1 MAFNPPSGV
10 ANGATYGYGNMV
22 WEFESGKG
30 VWNIAGGSL
39 IGSIGPTGATGPG
52 GAGAVPLATNSLTG
66 AASFNPLQFSVSV
79 TGNVSTQPIFA
90 RLAGDNQM
98 VGQNT
103 FFAAQGTVFSYGIT
117 AQQINTS
124 AIYPLGS
131 LGGESGYFSIG
142 NNVVQIIGGN
152 IGIGGEGGDPAV
164 LTVIN
169 DATTPSISLVTDA
182 GSGEQSMQLQRTGLV
197 LGGPAYTSPLMIT
210 GGVFRNPTEF
220 APHFTLAE
228 GVNQLVINGISGSI
242 QRFTINPTQRVTV
255 TMGSGWHSL
264 TAATETIAVIVQ
276 NISSPS
282 LTGVFDSNILT
293 EGSPI
298 MFGQDTATSVGV
310 PGGISI
316 LTLMRVN
323 KGGGNTLNMGF
334 VIATGM
340 TAAGFNIN

>member
-1 MAFNPPSGV
+1 MAFNPPVGV

-22 WEFESGKG
+22 WEFEAGKG

-52 GAGAVPLATNSLTG
+52 GAGSIPLATNSLTG
-66 AASFNPLQFSVSV
+66 VASFKPNDFSVSL
-79 TGNVSTQPIFA
+79 TGNVSLTSTVA
-90 RLAGDNQM
+90 RTNISN
-98 VGQNT
+98 VFT
-103 FFAAQGTVFSYGIT
+103 AANSFT
-117 AQQINTS
+117 APMTAPQINTG
-124 AIYPLGS
+124 ILYPIDIDT
-131 LGGESGYFSIG
+131 GEPPASGLSGYIGVTPDYFEMQAKIVALGDGQGVLATNSILI
-142 NNVVQIIGGN
+142 N
-152 IGIGGEGGDPAV
+152 
-164 LTVIN
+164 N
-169 DATTPSISLVTDA
+169 DATNPFTKFANNSANIDLYS
-182 GSGEQSMQLQRTGLV
+182 TGLV
-197 LGGPAYTSPLMIT
+197 LGGSVYATPLMIT
-210 GGVFRNPTEF
+210 GGVFRNPSEF

-242 QRFTINPTQRVTV
+242 QRFTINPTQKVTV

-276 NISSPS
+276 NIS
-282 LTGVFDSNILT
+282 TGPCCTGQFDSTILT
-293 EGSPI
+293 EGRPSL
-298 MFGQDTATSVGV
+298 FGQDTATSVGV

>member
-1 MAFNPPSGV
+1 MAFNPPGGV

-22 WEFESGKG
+22 WEFESVKG

-39 IGSIGPTGATGPG
+39 IGSIGPTGATGVG
-52 GAGAVPLATNSLTG
+52 GAGAVPLAKNSLTG
-66 AASFNPLQFSVSV
+66 VASFKPNDFAVSV
-79 TGNVSTQPIFA
+79 TGNVSLTGDIA
-90 RLAGDNQM
+90 RLSYSNTFTEAKNEFTQAVGIRSIDTETISPWGYGAGDGYGYIGLTSA
-98 VGQNT
+98 VG
-103 FFAAQGTVFSYGIT
+103 G
-117 AQQINTS
+117 QININSIKVMLGLDPSEGYSPSSIKLGNDKSNPVISMAS
-124 AIYPLGS
+124 AT
-131 LGGESGYFSIG
+131 G
-142 NNVVQIIGGN
+142 NNLGKM
-152 IGIGGEGGDPAV
+152 E
-164 LTVIN
+164 LY
-169 DATTPSISLVTDA
+169 PS
-182 GSGEQSMQLQRTGLV
+182 GLV
-197 LGGPAYTSPLMIT
+197 FGGPAYTTPLMIT
-210 GGVFRNPTEF
+210 GGVFRNPSEF

-228 GVNQLVINGISGSI
+228 GTNQLIINGLSGSI
-242 QRFTINPTQRVTV
+242 QRFTINPSQRVTV

-264 TAATETIAVIVQ
+264 TAATETIAVIIQ